1 MRYLI
6 WGYYGFGNL
15 GDELM
20 LGEIASRIRCR
31 DPAAVIYARC
41 LHDPEVPGVIPFAI
55 EAIQARN
62 KLSRGFKYLTE
73 LHKIL
78 SRIDVL
84 IIGGGT
90 LFLDKGR
97 HNTSMLLLAIAVYL
111 AKQRRIRIVTIGVG
125 IDILTFPASL
135 LYMKYI
141 LNSSSHTFL
150 RDDFSY
156 NVAKYLTGGKNISR
170 TADIV
175 FGIEFPMIPPLTQTP
190 PLVAISLIDYFKTV
204 EPSQSN
210 RAAFIH
216 QACELVKMVMNAC
229 PEHNVSLCAFQKDI
243 GERDYD
249 FFGELLAELS
259 ANPDVAFDRINLEYI
274 ATHDQIAKV
283 FQAAT
288 FTIGMRFHALVLS
301 AIFGKPFMAIDIE
314 TKLKEIS
321 VELKMPFINIS
332 QFIEH
337 GVSEDVIEWLQEAT
351 IPNEISARQKK
362 LATKNFAWLENP

>member
-20 LGEIASRIRCR
+20 LQEIAYRIRSR
-31 DPAAVIYARC
+31 DPVAVIYVRC

-55 EAIQARN
+55 EGIQARS
-62 KLSRGFKYLTE
+62 KLIRGFKYLTQ

-78 SRIDVL
+78 NRVDVL
-84 IIGGGT
+84 VIGGGT

-111 AKQRRIRIVTIGVG
+111 AKRRHLRIVTTGVG
-125 IDILTFPASL
+125 IDILAFPASL

-141 LNSSSHTFL
+141 LNSSTHTFL

-175 FGIEFPMIPPLTQTP
+175 FGIDFSMIPPPTQIP

-216 QACELVKMVMNAC
+216 QACELVKMVMTAC

-249 FFGELLAELS
+249 FLSELLTELS
-259 ANPDVAFDRINLEYI
+259 SEPDIALDRINLEYI
-274 ATHDQIAKV
+274 ATHDQIVKV

-321 VELKMPFINIS
+321 VELRMPFINIS
-332 QFIEH
+332 QFIEY
-337 GVSEDVIEWLQEAT
+337 GISEAAIYWLQEAT
-351 IPNEISARQKK
+351 ISDEISARQKK
-362 LATKNFAWLENP
+362 LAAKNFAWLENP